1 VSPGC
6 GPPFLRGLLV
16 HHGCSGHFT
25 GKSHS
30 TIFKTRPEESV
41 KNRLMAVKRVGMPKG
56 TLKAIIRR
64 SAN

>member
-30 TIFKTRPEESV
+30 TIFKARPEESV